1 VLSIRL
7 LQYGC
12 NALAR
17 GQTEPSKTANG
28 PEIIMN
34 HFSVETSA
42 FQAQTTDLQAL
53 DATQGEDAI
62 AELNLSQLM
71 LVGGG
76 TGIAVLV

>member
-1 VLSIRL
+1 
-7 LQYGC
+7 
-12 NALAR
+12 
-17 GQTEPSKTANG
+17 
-28 PEIIMN
+28 MN